1 LFIYPEY
8 SVALKRFEKMLK
20 KNLPVY
26 LLIILLGSLFWS
38 RAILSITVV
47 AWAILAFIQIIK
59 EDKPFFKS
67 TLFKWSMVPLC
78 IWLLGAWQEPLGKLN
93 FDYLLTLTA
102 YPAIVLIVHA
112 SPKDIVENRWIKIW
126 FWATAIAVTYPVFW
140 YLKDFS
146 AAHQAYAT
154 GQSLP
159 TFMDTDH
166 VRFSIFLCCSFLFI
180 ICTNIFQKKYKII
193 FAALLFLFILFL
205 SVRTGWVLLICII
218 SIYALLY
225 FIKSSRL
232 KFTQLLLGAFLLV
245 SAITISYFAFPS
257 MQQKIAYSIWEYQQF
272 QPGNYNPN
280 FSDGTRRSINYVAWQ
295 FLQNNLSANTGWQA
309 LPATLQLAF
318 SKYFNHQTTE
328 FGWPFNQW
336 LFWWMGSGWWGM
348 LLFSIWLFYPAIK
361 AFKNNN
367 WGIICW
373 TLAIALSCVVETTL
387 NYQYGVLL
395 HVLPLAILWK
405 IFPTSEFDNS

>member
-1 LFIYPEY
+1 LFFYPEY
-8 SVALKRFEKMLK
+8 SVALKRFENMLK
-20 KNLPVY
+20 KNLSVY

-38 RAILSITVV
+38 RAILSIIVA
-47 AWAILAFIQIIK
+47 AWAVMAFVQIFQ
-59 EDKPFFKS
+59 EDKRFFKS
-67 TLFKWSMVPLC
+67 THFKWSLAPLA

-93 FDYLLTLTA
+93 FDFLLTLTA

-112 SPKDIVENRWIKIW
+112 SAKNIVENKWIKIW
-126 FWATAIAVTYPVFW
+126 LWATAIGLTYPIFW
-140 YLKDFS
+140 YFKDFT
-146 AAHQAYAT
+146 AAHQAYGA

-166 VRFSIFLCCSFLFI
+166 VRFSIFLCSSFLLT
-180 ICTNIFQKKYKII
+180 ICTSIFQKKFKII
-193 FAALLFLFILFL
+193 FAVLLFLFILFL

-218 SIYALLY
+218 SIYAWLH
-225 FIKSSRL
+225 FIKTTKL
-232 KFTQLLLGAFLLV
+232 KFKQLLFGSLILASV
-245 SAITISYFAFPS
+245 ISISYFSFPN

-272 QPGNYNPN
+272 KPGSYNPN
-280 FSDGTRRSINYVAWQ
+280 FSDGTRRSINYIAWQ
-295 FLQNNLSANTGWQA
+295 FLQNNLSTNTGWQGI
-309 LPATLQLAF
+309 PAIIQLEF
-318 SKYFNHQTTE
+318 SKYFIHQTTE

-348 LLFSIWLFYPAIK
+348 LLFSIWLFYPLIK
-361 AFKNNN
+361 AYKNNH
-367 WGIICW
+367 WGVICW
-373 TLAIALSCVVETTL
+373 TMAIALSCTVETTL